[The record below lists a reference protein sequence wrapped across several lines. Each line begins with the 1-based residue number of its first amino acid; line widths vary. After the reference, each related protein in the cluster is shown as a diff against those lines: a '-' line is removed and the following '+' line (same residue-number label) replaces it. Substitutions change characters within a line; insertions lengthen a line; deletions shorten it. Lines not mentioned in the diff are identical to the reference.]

1 MSDERA
7 RSGRVGKQAK
17 TPAVVNTVVTLVL
30 LLALTS
36 LVLHAAQSPPP
47 AVAEFAPQVQQHIKE
62 APQNQG
68 GEQAGPGTGP
78 GGSGAATTTTAPP
91 PTAPPKQVPSNLV
104 KRCVGNPPRQI
115 EDSQSPPCI
124 AYWEGDNGGA
134 TSPGV
139 TRQWRMIRALPPST
153 R

>member
-47 AVAEFAPQVQQHIKE
+47 AVAEFAPQVQQHINSEFHLPCSLGVATNKLVAKIANNIGKDSAPLKE
-62 APQNQG
+62 IAHTEVSFRNPVLVGLAVCSHQADASDTVIFSDVSVDTQAAP
-68 GEQAGPGTGP
+68 
-78 GGSGAATTTTAPP
+78 AA
-91 PTAPPKQVPSNLV
+91 
-104 KRCVGNPPRQI
+104 
-115 EDSQSPPCI
+115 
-124 AYWEGDNGGA
+124 
-134 TSPGV
+134 
-139 TRQWRMIRALPPST
+139 RAQ
-153 R
+153 